1 MDTENNDVMQVQKAM
16 AHQID
21 HTKKQIISLQKALAH
36 ISDFEEYK
44 VKGTLLKTYVNQITE
59 WFNSVSLPDY
69 RHPGQELE
77 IKLDPT
83 KSLMENAEAYFHR
96 YRRDKRGQETI
107 EENLRR
113 AQKNLTKQQTRQ
125 KNFDPENIDEV
136 EQLKQQLIAENVI
149 KTGIL
154 HSSKKPEPAHPRRF
168 YTTDQVLVE
177 VGKSS
182 EQNDHLTLTAN
193 KNYYWM
199 HVSELAGSHVVIHS
213 VDPSRETLQE
223 AADLTAYY
231 SKGRGLKQVPVDVL
245 KVSQLFKPKGAKS
258 GLVMFN
264 GKAGTISAHPSAELA
279 HKLIEKES

>member
-1 MDTENNDVMQVQKAM
+1 MEIENNDVAQVQKGL
-16 AHQID
+16 AHQIN
-21 HTKKQIISLQKALAH
+21 HTEKRIISLQKALQH
-36 ISDFEEYK
+36 VSDFEEFK

-69 RHPGQELE
+69 RHPGQEIQ

-83 KSLMENAEAYFHR
+83 KSLMENAEDYYHQ

-107 EENLRR
+107 EENLHK
-113 AQKNLTKQQTRQ
+113 AQKDLVAQQKRQ
-125 KNFDPENIDEV
+125 SQFDPEDMEQV
-136 EQLKQQLIAENVI
+136 AQLKQALISENVI
-149 KTGIL
+149 KTGVL

-168 YTTDQVLVE
+168 YTTDKVLVE

-213 VDPSRETLQE
+213 VEPSQQTLQE

-264 GKAGTISAHPSAELA
+264 GKEEIISGHPSAELA
-279 HKLIEKES
+279 HKLIEK